1 MANNVKLI
9 LLQDVE
15 NLGLAGAE
23 VTVAPGYAR
32 NYLIP
37 QGLASKATPGI
48 LRVLAA
54 NKEKIEAKRR
64 EELTAAQ
71 ALAAKLMEN
80 AIEIA
85 MQASD
90 DNQLFGSVTA
100 RNVADALNKVGF
112 QIEHTRVTIESPIK
126 SVGEFT
132 VSVKLHHDVTAAV
145 KVNVV
150 RA

>member
-1 MANNVKLI
+1 MAKNVELI

-15 NLGLAGAE
+15 NLGLAGE
-23 VTVAPGYAR
+23 KVTVAAGYAR

-37 QGLASKATPGI
+37 RGLADKATPGV

-64 EELTAAQ
+64 DELVAAQ
-71 ALAAKLMEN
+71 ATAAKLMEV

-100 RNVADALNKVGF
+100 RNVADALAKNGF
-112 QIEHTRVTIESPIK
+112 QIAHTRVIIEEPIK

-132 VSVKLHHDVTAAV
+132 VQVKLHHDVIADL

>member
-100 RNVADALNKVGF
+100 RNVADALTKVGF

>member
-23 VTVAPGYAR
+23 VVVAPGYAR

-37 QGLASKATPGI
+37 RGYAAKATPGI

-64 EELTAAQ
+64 DELVAAQ
-71 ALAAKLMEN
+71 AVAAKLMEST
-80 AIEIA
+80 IEIA

-100 RNVADALNKVGF
+100 RNVADALTKAGF
-112 QIEHTRVTIESPIK
+112 QIEHTRVVIESPIK
-126 SVGEFT
+126 MIGEVT
-132 VSVKLHHDVTAAV
+132 VQIKLHHEVTADL

>member
-15 NLGLAGAE
+15 NLGLAGSE

-37 QGLASKATPGI
+37 QGLAAKATPGI

-54 NKEKIEAKRR
+54 NREKIEAKRR
-64 EELTAAQ
+64 DELVAAQ
-71 ALAAKLMEN
+71 ATAAKLMET
-80 AIEIA
+80 AVEIA

-100 RNVADALNKVGF
+100 RNIADALTKVGF
-112 QIEHTRVTIESPIK
+112 QIAHTRIVIEETIK

-132 VSVKLHHDVTAAV
+132 VQVKLHHDVIADL

>member
-1 MANNVKLI
+1 MAKNVELI

-15 NLGLAGAE
+15 NLGLAGE
-23 VTVAPGYAR
+23 KVTVAAGYAR

-37 QGLASKATPGI
+37 RGLADKATPGV

-64 EELTAAQ
+64 DELVAAQ
-71 ALAAKLMEN
+71 ATAAKLMEAN
-80 AIEIA
+80 IEIA

-100 RNVADALNKVGF
+100 RNIADALAKAGF
-112 QIEHTRVTIESPIK
+112 QIAHTRVVIEETIK

-132 VSVKLHHDVTAAV
+132 VQVKLHHDVIADL